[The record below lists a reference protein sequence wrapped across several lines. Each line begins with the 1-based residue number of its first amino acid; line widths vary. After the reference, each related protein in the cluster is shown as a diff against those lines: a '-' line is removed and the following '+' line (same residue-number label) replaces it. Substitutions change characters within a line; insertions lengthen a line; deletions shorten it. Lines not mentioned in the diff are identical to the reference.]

1 MSIRPRLDQRQTQ
14 RLILAPALQ
23 QAIKLLPL
31 TNLELVQVIDAELEQ
46 NPFLELVEEEPG
58 QSPGEEQL
66 SSTEGAK
73 AAPAEADG
81 TSDSDSELLSRDD
94 EFRDGAELAFQEYID
109 DGLLPRFSG
118 EKKEAVALE
127 NFLTKAPSLQEHLE
141 WQARL
146 TFSDSG
152 DLEIANFIIGDIN
165 DDGYLTSSVEEL
177 AALCRTSVEK
187 VQSIREKIKAFD
199 PVGVGSLNLN
209 EALLAQMDNLGI
221 KEGAAREI
229 VANHLLLFERSDY
242 AQLSKVLNLS
252 PSEIRPHVHFIRSLD
267 PKPGRRYAQET
278 TNYIV
283 PDIVVTKEGDEWS
296 ISLNDEGVPRL
307 RLNQYYR
314 RQLSEAQRTQPEA
327 YAFLKENWR
336 KAIWF
341 LRSLDQRDRTIYKV
355 ARCVVEKQKE
365 FFEKGIEHLRPMV
378 LSEVAREV
386 GVHESTV
393 ARVVA
398 NKHIQTAQGVFALNY
413 FFHKSIPSDQGDDIS
428 SIRIKDL
435 IRRIVGDEDR
445 ANPLSDIDIK
455 QVLER
460 VNIRIARRTVA
471 KYREQLGI
479 EPSHIRKRKHSMEE
493 GSA

>member
-31 TNLELVQVIDAELEQ
+31 TNLELVEVIDAELEQ
-46 NPFLELVEEEPG
+46 NPFLELAEEEPD
-58 QSPGEEQL
+58 QPSGEEQ
-66 SSTEGAK
+66 SSSAEGAE
-73 AAPAEADG
+73 AAPAEADAH
-81 TSDSDSELLSRDD
+81 SDSDPELLDRDD

-109 DGLLPRFSG
+109 GGLLPRFSG
-118 EKKEAVALE
+118 EKKETVALE
-127 NFLTKAPSLQEHLE
+127 SFLTKAPSLQEHLE
-141 WQARL
+141 WQAGL
-146 TFSDSG
+146 TFSDPEE
-152 DLEIANFIIGDIN
+152 LELANFIIGDID

-177 AALCRTSVEK
+177 AALCRAPVEK

-199 PVGVGSLNLN
+199 PVGVGSLNLS
-209 EALLAQMDNLGI
+209 EALLAQLDQLGI
-221 KEGAAREI
+221 KDGPAREI
-229 VANHLLLFERSDY
+229 VANHLALFEKSDY
-242 AQLSKVLNLS
+242 AQLSKVLNLTV
-252 PSEIRPHVHFIRSLD
+252 PELRPHIHFIRGLD
-267 PKPGRRYAQET
+267 PKPGRRYTQET
-278 TNYIV
+278 TSYVV
-283 PDIVVTKEGDEWS
+283 PDIIVTKEGDEWS

-307 RLNQYYR
+307 RLNQHYR
-314 RQLSEAQRTQPEA
+314 SLLSEAQRAQPEA
-327 YAFLKENWR
+327 YAFLKDNWR

-398 NKHIQTAQGVFALNY
+398 NKHIQTPQGVFALNY
-413 FFHKSIPSDQGDDIS
+413 FFHKSISSDHGDDIS
-428 SIRIKDL
+428 SVRIKDL

-445 ANPLSDIDIK
+445 ASPLSDIDIQK
-455 QVLER
+455 VLER

-493 GSA
+493 GSV